1 MNIIIKKQMDM
12 QIVDK
17 SKEIIMKYFYSMTY
31 RSYFNYLSRSIQR
44 NYMMLSH
51 I

>member
-1 MNIIIKKQMDM
+1 M

-31 RSYFNYLSRSIQR
+31 RSYFNSEHPTELYDAFPHL
-44 NYMMLSH
+44 N
-51 I
+51 